1 MNTLSTPGR
10 AGGPGSARPTVAVV
24 GAGIVG
30 AATAHALSRAG
41 WEVTLID
48 ARPAAGQGESR
59 ANGAQLSY
67 RYVEPLATP
76 DALRALPGWLLS
88 ADSPLR
94 WRPRPE
100 AAHLR
105 WLASF
110 VAACRWSEVRRTTAA
125 LLSLS
130 GLSRDTLNG
139 WLAER
144 PALAERSLHARP
156 GKLVVYRKPGAR
168 AGAERQLAWQRELG
182 CEQRLVE
189 ADECIA
195 LEPALAAG
203 AGGPIAFGV
212 WTPSEEVI
220 DAALLAQGLAE
231 ASGAALRFGT
241 TVCSV
246 EQRGAAGLRLQ
257 LGGAAGARHG
267 GAGGRSD
274 CGVGRVGDGSGRAGA
289 VGFAIGS
296 GGGGGGD
303 HETLEVDQLV
313 IAAGPATEALLRP
326 WGWAPPIEP
335 IRGYSITL
343 PIVDSAAAP
352 HASVTDQGRK
362 LVYARLGAQL
372 RVAGFAELCG
382 PERRVDP
389 RRIQALCHAVR
400 DTFPG
405 ACRFDDPQP
414 WVGLRP
420 ATPGGRPLVGRTRW
434 PGVWLNAGHGALGLT
449 LACGSAAL
457 LTSMM
462 SGQAAPIS
470 AAPFRPSGAPAG

>member
-1 MNTLSTPGR
+1 MDMHPTPGR
-10 AGGPGSARPTVAVV
+10 VGGPGSARPTAAVV

-30 AATAHALSRAG
+30 AATAYALARAG
-41 WEVTLID
+41 WAVTLID

-67 RYVEPLATP
+67 SYVEPLATP

-100 AAHLR
+100 VAHLR

-110 VAACRWSEVRRTTAA
+110 VAACRWSEVQRTTAA

-130 GLSRDTLNG
+130 GLSRDTLNS
-139 WLAER
+139 WLGEQ
-144 PALAERSLHARP
+144 PGLAERSLHARP

-168 AGAERQLAWQRELG
+168 GAVERQLAWQRELG

-189 ADECIA
+189 ADECLA

-220 DAALLAQGLAE
+220 DAALLAQGLAQ
-231 ASGAALRFGT
+231 ASGSALRFGT
-241 TVCSV
+241 TVRAI
-246 EQRGAAGLRLQ
+246 ERRRGGGLRLQ
-257 LGGAAGARHG
+257 LSGAAAEGLANAAAAPAGQADAPGERAAGDG
-267 GAGGRSD
+267 G
-274 CGVGRVGDGSGRAGA
+274 GVGSGSGEHD
-289 VGFAIGS
+289 VLDV
-296 GGGGGGD
+296 D
-303 HETLEVDQLV
+303 HLV

-343 PIVDSAAAP
+343 PIVQGDAAP
-352 HASVTDQGRK
+352 RASVTDQGRK
-362 LVYARLGAQL
+362 LVYARLGTQL

-389 RRIQALCHAVR
+389 RRIDALCQAVR

-420 ATPGGRPLVGRTRW
+420 ATPGGRPLVGPTRW

-462 SGQAAPIS
+462 SGQGAPIP
-470 AAPFRPSGAPAG
+470 ATPFRPAGAPAA